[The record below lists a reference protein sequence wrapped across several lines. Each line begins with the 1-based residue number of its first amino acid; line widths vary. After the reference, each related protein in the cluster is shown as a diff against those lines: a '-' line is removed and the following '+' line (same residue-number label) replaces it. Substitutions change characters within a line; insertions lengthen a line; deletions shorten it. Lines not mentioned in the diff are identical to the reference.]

1 MEVNMSWTPDRVE
14 SLKKMWSKGQSAS
27 QIASNLGGV
36 TRNAVIGKIHRLG
49 LSNRGNQTQ
58 KDNSSTPINERAAIR
73 KVKKKSV
80 RDKVESNNSATETDD
95 NNKSLGVKAK
105 SKEMLKSYSQNM
117 SKPIIFTANQPLPPQ
132 PSTSEISEETL
143 KNVKSLE
150 KKSKKLSLMELTERT
165 CKWPI
170 GDPATEKFWFCGH
183 TAEPGKPYC
192 ETHIE
197 IAFQPIASRRERRSR

>member
-1 MEVNMSWTPDRVE
+1 MSWTPDRVE
-14 SLKKMWSKGQSAS
+14 NLKKMWSEGQSAS
-27 QIASNLGGV
+27 QIATDLGGV

-49 LSNRGNQTQ
+49 LSNRGVHIQ
-58 KDNSSTPINERAAIR
+58 KEKRSIPINETAPIR
-73 KVKKKSV
+73 KIKKKSV
-80 RDKVESNNSATETDD
+80 REEVKSNNSETGAQD
-95 NNKSLGVKAK
+95 NNDKSLGIQT
-105 SKEMLKSYSQNM
+105 SKKNPLNSYSQNI

-132 PSTSEISEETL
+132 PSNPEISEETL

-197 IAFQPIASRRERRSR
+197 IAFQPVASRRERRSR

>member
-1 MEVNMSWTPDRVE
+1 MSWTSDRVE
-14 SLKKMWSKGQSAS
+14 NLKKMWSEGQSAS
-27 QIASNLGGV
+27 QIAKDLGGV

-49 LSNRGNQTQ
+49 LSNRG
-58 KDNSSTPINERAAIR
+58 PINQKVKNAGPIDESSANLKELKKRNPRKAAINSGETNLNQENHTNTVFGS
-73 KVKKKSV
+73 VK
-80 RDKVESNNSATETDD
+80 TD
-95 NNKSLGVKAK
+95 
-105 SKEMLKSYSQNM
+105 SYKPAPQSM
-117 SKPIIFTANQPLPPQ
+117 SKAVIFTANQPLPPQ

-143 KNVKSLE
+143 KNVKSIE
-150 KKSKKLSLMELTERT
+150 KKSKKLTLMELTERT

-197 IAFQPIASRRERRSR
+197 IAFQPMAARREKRSR